1 MEPIRPGET
10 NRQERLRRVLGL
22 SALAIFAFLLW
33 TILAPFAVA
42 LTWAAILCLSLWPVY
57 LKVRAWAP
65 SRPVQAASLMTL
77 LVTLG
82 IVLPLVIASYFLVGE
97 LTALGTELVDIVS
110 GPGGAEVAEQLRT
123 LPLIGPSLA
132 DKLVE
137 IREDPELLRLYVTE
151 NRQVLFDLATQIVS
165 GATKN
170 LFKILVCLFS
180 TYFLFRYGDGL
191 AQQTRRAMHRLGGER
206 MQALLQHVRNVVK
219 AVVYGMVMT
228 AIVQGIVA
236 SLGFWVAGV
245 PYPLLLGGLTV
256 LFSFVPFGPPLVWIP
271 AGIGVLARGDIG
283 WGIALL
289 VYGAAVIS
297 TMDNIFRPLF
307 IGQATRMPVLLVFIG
322 VVGGILGFGMVGL
335 FVGPVILAVALVFW
349 RDWAAGD
356 ATA

>member
-1 MEPIRPGET
+1 MEPIRPGEGT
-10 NRQERLRRVLGL
+10 RQERVRRVLWL

-33 TILAPFAVA
+33 TILAPFLVA
-42 LTWAAILCLSLWPVY
+42 LTWAAIFCLSLWPVFV
-57 LKVRAWAP
+57 KVSAWSP
-65 SRPVQAASLMTL
+65 QRPARSASFMTL
-77 LVTLG
+77 LVALG
-82 IVLPLVIASYFLVGE
+82 IVVPLVFATFFLVGE
-97 LTALGTELVDIVS
+97 LTSLGTALVDVVT
-110 GPGGAEVAEQLRT
+110 GPGGAEVAERLRT
-123 LPLIGPSLA
+123 VPMVGPFLA
-132 DKLVE
+132 DKLIE
-137 IREDPELLRLYVTE
+137 IRQDPALLRLYVTQ
-151 NRQVLFDLATQIVS
+151 NRQMLLDLAAQIVG

-191 AQQTRRAMHRLGGER
+191 AQQTRRAMHRLGGDR
-206 MQALLQHVRNVVK
+206 MHALLQHVRDVVR

-236 SLGFWVAGV
+236 SLGFWAAGV
-245 PYPLLLGGLTV
+245 PYPLLLGGLTI

-283 WGIALL
+283 WGVALL

-322 VVGGILGFGMVGL
+322 VVGGSWGSAWSASSSV
-335 FVGPVILAVALVFW
+335 
-349 RDWAAGD
+349 R
-356 ATA
+356 